1 MKLRKRMKPAVS
13 KIKGDAPTFDKAN
26 LNCRNAP
33 STSNN
38 GFLKHRFEKTTDASK
53 TVGSIDTKAKRGI
66 PFDGISGIIL
76 FI

>member
-1 MKLRKRMKPAVS
+1 MKLRKRMKLTVS
-13 KIKGDAPTFDKAN
+13 KIKRDAHTFEKAN
-26 LNCRNAP
+26 INCRNAP

-38 GFLKHRFEKTTDASK
+38 GFLKHRFEKTTNASK